1 MQYGRMQE
9 EEMAV
14 ALKQKRQPICIYCNH
29 PLDEVREPQ
38 DELIVW
44 RWVSVLKQYQKSEE
58 GSADAPYHFCRE
70 CEDNCEAADWQFID
84 YKLISF

>member
-1 MQYGRMQE
+1 MADVTQE
-9 EEMAV
+9 QEMAL
-14 ALKQKRQPICIYCNH
+14 AYQQKRQPNCVYCSH

-58 GSADAPYHFCRE
+58 GSADTPYHFCLQ
-70 CEDNCEAADWQFID
+70 CKDNCEASDWQFID
-84 YKLISF
+84 YKLINF